1 MTKPD
6 REELEALARQLDH
19 LTMDTMKQSG
29 DDLRE
34 ERDRLRG
41 EVAAL
46 TQALAE
52 SREALREVE
61 KAADR
66 EGCSRSGCNAYFE
79 NPRPTHTP
87 LCPIFYRN
95 IASAVLTPPQ
105 QEKKPCLD
113 PELHEIR
120 PCDCHDQEKI

>member
-52 SREALREVE
+52 SRGQNKNWESAFGVKSLQEAIS
-61 KAADR
+61 KFN
-66 EGCSRSGCNAYFE
+66 NAL
-79 NPRPTHTP
+79 TP
-87 LCPIFYRN
+87 P
-95 IASAVLTPPQ
+95 APPQ
-105 QEKKPCLD
+105 QE
-113 PELHEIR
+113 R
-120 PCDCHDQEKI
+120 